1 MPSPQPR
8 VVSVSTG
15 TIIKTIAILIG
26 IAVLWMIRDILL
38 LLFSAMLLAGVIY
51 PLSHWAAR
59 HRIPKGLAVGVFY
72 VLMFGM
78 VALAFALLIP
88 ALRDEATALLGSGP
102 AYDAFKHFLGP
113 VKTFSEQYGLV
124 GGFPKDF
131 SSIIDQV
138 SRTFGGIF
146 GTLTEVFG
154 GIAGF
159 LIVLVLAF
167 YLIVEDQA
175 LKNVFRNII
184 PDRYHEFATNLVVQI
199 IDKLGSWL
207 RGQLVLGLIIGILYF
222 IGLSFIQVPYPL
234 LLALLGGLLEF
245 IPYLGPFVAA
255 TPILFLAFSVSP
267 TRALFALAL
276 IVIIQQLENNL
287 IVPKVMQK
295 AVGLNPIV
303 SIVAF
308 MIGAQLFGVIGAIF
322 AIPVATAASV
332 VIVEMTRF
340 YREQK

>member
-1 MPSPQPR
+1 MASSQPR
-8 VVSVSTG
+8 VISVSTG
-15 TIIKTIAILIG
+15 TIIRIIAILLG
-26 IAVLWMIRDILL
+26 VAVLWMIRDILL

-51 PLSHWAAR
+51 PFSQWAAR

-72 VLMFGM
+72 ILMFG
-78 VALAFALLIP
+78 VVILAFALLIP
-88 ALRDEATALLGSGP
+88 AIRDEANTLLGSGP
-102 AYDAFKHFLGP
+102 VYDAL
-113 VKTFSEQYGLV
+113 KTVVDPLKSFSEQYGFV
-124 GGFPKDF
+124 GGVPKDF
-131 SSIIDQV
+131 SAIIDQAT
-138 SRTFGGIF
+138 RTFGGVV

-167 YLIVEDQA
+167 YLIVEDRA
-175 LKNVFRNII
+175 LKNVFRNLI
-184 PDRYHEFATNLVVQI
+184 PDRYHEFATNLIVQI

-207 RGQLVLGLIIGILYF
+207 RGQLVLGLIIGVLYF

-267 TRALFALAL
+267 TRALLALAL
-276 IVIIQQLENNL
+276 IILIQQLENNL

-308 MIGAQLFGVIGAIF
+308 MVGAQLFGVVGAIF

-332 VIVEMTRF
+332 AIVETSRF